1 MRKSVKIAFSIIG
14 LILLLLV
21 GFLCYIFFIDNSL
34 YGKGK
39 IIDFNSN
46 PVVELNGMK
55 LSIKQAGY
63 FEGEILELK
72 EGILIPEE
80 VYEGQ
85 TLEKDIDKKDIKE
98 NSAYVIMDVEIENN
112 SEYINTIGDIHLST
126 EKDELSSFLQ
136 KLTVK
141 GDNKNISEELL
152 NKYHLFLSG
161 LEVEPGKKLR
171 GVLYI
176 ESEKINGNKL
186 NINYSFG
193 DETVVIEG
201 EVTDNKFNEEEL
213 LTLETMRTLDESETV
228 FGDQINGIS
237 LKVEDKE
244 MEAEGL
250 KFKYSDVIYLEEL
263 TDEFRDGI
271 VHLEDS
277 SWTEKLLV
285 VKVGIENIEDVEKHL
300 GKFKLFKGEEDT
312 EGISSLLTVEAEK
325 SNNGVL
331 EKSFMEKYD
340 LLNYRGFG
348 PNLIPLEGNE
358 KTNGNIIFYSN
369 DLELGETYYLS
380 YEGLKEK
387 SLKLEIVMKQ

>member
-300 GKFKLFKGEEDT
+300 GKFKLFKGDEDT